1 MIFFHIGEEFSAF
14 DLLPVGNFVM
24 LEGNNKRSFLESGTT
39 SSQVQLLV
47 LKNPIERIKT
57 LSDILRG
64 HSLEDYYYSI
74 LLHSNMIINF
84 RNTGKSMEVED
95 ILKPSVN
102 GVAKVYIS
110 KSGEKMWRC
119 NLVINGNLIVLVYHT
134 NFFLTRTEDI
144 LKYSISGSFLNSAI
158 LHSAILKSAKVANK
172 QQIHIVKMRI

>member
-1 MIFFHIGEEFSAF
+1 
-14 DLLPVGNFVM
+14 M
-24 LEGNNKRSFLESGTT
+24 LEGNNERSFLESGTT

-134 NFFLTRTEDI
+134 FFFAKNRR
-144 LKYSISGSFLNSAI
+144 YSEIFHFRKLSKLSNSSFSNTKISKGS
-158 LHSAILKSAKVANK
+158 
-172 QQIHIVKMRI
+172 